1 MTELDPTDIWSWWR
15 IAKDNPGLI
24 GTDMLP
30 IDPEDPR
37 AGYYRVRP
45 KSGNWEPVCIIP
57 DEEGRNELFAERNGK
72 PWPRNRMSDLW
83 LWCCRNPIEY
93 EDYQRALDGGGWAD
107 EPDLPIGTGAKDEIG
122 DPLDALVVE
131 FDSEA
136 QQARDILAEPI
147 RDKPTADR
155 AAIMASR
162 LLGIAR
168 RADKLHEI
176 EKAPHLKAGRMVDEK
191 WRDIRDQP
199 AELARAL
206 KRGQDGYLK
215 EQERIERER
224 VAAAQREASRLR
236 AEAEEARRRAEA
248 ERRRAEEEAARV
260 RDAAARAAREA
271 AAKAQAEVDAEKRA
285 KMRAEAEAIQFRADA
300 EAERIAEQAHR
311 DADAAEAEAGAAVS
325 EAMAAQREAVFRNPS
340 AGRTG
345 QKTKLVT
352 YTFAEITD
360 DMALFEAVRGHQMVR
375 ELLQKL
381 ADASAKI
388 GMPLPGTITR
398 QERRAQ

>member
-15 IAKDNPGLI
+15 IAKANPGLI

-57 DEEGRNELFAERNGK
+57 DEEGANQLFAERNGR
-72 PWPRNRMSDLW
+72 PWPANRMSDLW

-107 EPDLPIGTGAKDEIG
+107 EPDLPIGTGSMSEVA
-122 DPLDALVVE
+122 DPHDALLLE

-136 QQARDILAEPI
+136 PQARDILAEPI
-147 RDKPTADR
+147 RDKVIADR

-176 EKAPHLKAGRMVDEK
+176 EKAPYLQAGRRVDEK

-199 AELARAL
+199 AELAKKL
-206 KRGQDGYLK
+206 KRAQDGYLK

-224 VAAAQREASRLR
+224 VAAAAREAARLR

-271 AAKAQAEVDAEKRA
+271 AARAQAEEDKEKRA
-285 KMRAEAEAIQFRADA
+285 RMQAEAEAIQRRADA

-311 DADAAEAEAGAAVS
+311 DADAADAEAGAAVS

-352 YTFAEITD
+352 RTFAVIED
-360 DMALFEAVRGHQMVR
+360 DMALFGAVRGHPMVK

-388 GMPLPGTITR
+388 GMPLPGTR
-398 QERRAQ
+398 VEQERRAQ